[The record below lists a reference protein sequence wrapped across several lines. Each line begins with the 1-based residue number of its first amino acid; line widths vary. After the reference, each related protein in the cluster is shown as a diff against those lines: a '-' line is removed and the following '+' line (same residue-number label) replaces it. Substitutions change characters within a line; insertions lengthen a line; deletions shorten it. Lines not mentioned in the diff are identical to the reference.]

1 MITYSRLDPAA
12 FDLSPRYRTP
22 SQSQLQSTSTSNA
35 GPTIKSRRLSSRK
48 NRLSD
53 SDQGLSVIMATDD
66 APDSVSEASTSPTL
80 SKASLNITNDSDR
93 SGRLAKDR
101 TESAGENSDS
111 ADSSDEA
118 DDVSSEE
125 EDVYDIRKGPVGPRG
140 RSKSPRGR
148 SKTKTQLSPGTSP
161 ARSPAPPGGWSGKRG
176 PGPLPPGS
184 PRVGGALSLFNEL
197 NEEGTSA
204 HRLIE

>member
-1 MITYSRLDPAA
+1 MD
-12 FDLSPRYRTP
+12 
-22 SQSQLQSTSTSNA
+22 N
-35 GPTIKSRRLSSRK
+35 
-48 NRLSD
+48 
-53 SDQGLSVIMATDD
+53 D
-66 APDSVSEASTSPTL
+66 ALDSVSEASASPTL
-80 SKASLNITNDSDR
+80 SKASLNLNADSDR

-101 TESAGENSDS
+101 TESADENSDS
-111 ADSSDEA
+111 AESSDDA
-118 DDVSSEE
+118 DDSSSEE

-148 SKTKTQLSPGTSP
+148 SKTKPELSPGESP

-197 NEEGTSA
+197 NEERTLRFGTWVNYSVC
-204 HRLIE
+204 